1 MSTDA
6 FHAPDIQICFNSK
19 AMGRVYKPFCDY
31 WLQSLDPMPD
41 ALLSYPPI
49 LFLSQNF
56 AYIAYSRSADD
67 TPTSASALSA
77 FYPDDPT
84 CFPYAL
90 RRRWSQFPSSFP
102 HAATSLK
109 LNGPLT
115 SPIIDLALHFFFSTF
130 FTIPPQLHLPYLSSP
145 RRPCSNNWSR
155 TKTCHK
161 GNCPNNL

>member
-6 FHAPDIQICFNSK
+6 FHAPDVQISFNSK
-19 AMGRVYKPFCDY
+19 AMGSVYKPFRDY

-84 CFPYAL
+84 CFPHAL
-90 RRRWSQFPSSFP
+90 RRRWSQLPSSFP

-109 LNGPLT
+109 LNGLVDFTYYRSGPSFPLFHIFHNT
-115 SPIIDLALHFFFSTF
+115 PTTPFALSFFAPTALLQ
-130 FTIPPQLHLPYLSSP
+130 QLEQNENLP
-145 RRPCSNNWSR
+145 
-155 TKTCHK
+155 
-161 GNCPNNL
+161 